1 MARLLE
7 MLGTDDITEE
17 DVEAVRR
24 EWHPMRELSMDKVI
38 AEVIDEIRSEVTR
51 RADAASRMRYGKT
64 RACEFAYVC
73 GLQEAADLLEKR
85 TTKLA
90 QHSADQFVAFWRSDD
105 QPWRSSMVG
114 NELNAADA
122 ESAEPSPGTAD

>member
-1 MARLLE
+1 MSSKRREAMARLLE

-51 RADAASRMRYGKT
+51 RADAASAELMRAGGSDAGRGISRKGT
-64 RACEFAYVC
+64 PAAHGGAQLLAVPLESPLCRHLLKRQRARET
-73 GLQEAADLLEKR
+73 G
-85 TTKLA
+85 
-90 QHSADQFVAFWRSDD
+90 RS
-105 QPWRSSMVG
+105 R
-114 NELNAADA
+114 
-122 ESAEPSPGTAD
+122 